1 MIDSNSLRGLPT
13 QKKKLFVVVAVF
25 AAAAVLFFVCLF
37 VFFSSVHPKSTGM
50 MYLDAE
56 SIYTYFYLNV
66 QIN

>member
-37 VFFSSVHPKSTGM
+37 VFFSSVHPKSTGIN
-50 MYLDAE
+50 AE